1 MDFIDLEIEIF
12 IFNTLSCDTEIGT
25 NTPMSA
31 LAKII

>member
-25 NTPMSA
+25 NTNVGFS
-31 LAKII
+31 